1 MMEVSNMKA
10 TVAYQQYKNSKVL
23 TASPAEL
30 TLMLYDGCIKFC
42 NMAVMDINGK
52 DFYKANKNIQK
63 AERIIGEFKMTLD
76 HRYEVAKDFDN
87 IYDYVL
93 RRLHEANMTKDTT
106 ILDECI
112 THMRSLRDTWK
123 EVMKRAGQPAMPE
136 AAQA

>member
-1 MMEVSNMKA
+1 MKA
-10 TVAYQQYKNSKVL
+10 ALAFQQYKNSKIL

-42 NMAVMDINGK
+42 NMAVMAIKNK
-52 DFYKANKNIQK
+52 DYAAANKNIRK
-63 AERIIGEFKMTLD
+63 AERIIAEFHMTLD
-76 HRYEVAKDFDN
+76 HKYEVAKDFDN

-93 RRLHEANMTKDTT
+93 RRLHEGNVAKDTE
-106 ILDECI
+106 IINECI

-123 EVMKRAGQPAMPE
+123 EVMKQAGQPAMPE

>member
-1 MMEVSNMKA
+1 MKA

-42 NMAVMDINGK
+42 NMAVMAINGK

>member
-1 MMEVSNMKA
+1 MKA
-10 TVAYQQYKNSKVL
+10 AVAYQQYKNSKVL

-42 NMAVMDINGK
+42 NMAVMAINGK
-52 DFYKANKNIQK
+52 DFAAANKNIQK

-76 HRYEVAKDFDN
+76 HKYPVAKDFDN

-93 RRLHEANMTKDTT
+93 MRLHEGNMKKDAE
-106 ILDECI
+106 IIGECT

-123 EVMKRAGQPAMPE
+123 EVMKQAGQPAMPE

>member
-1 MMEVSNMKA
+1 MKA
-10 TVAYQQYKNSKVL
+10 AVAYQQYKNSKVL

-42 NMAVMDINGK
+42 NMGVMAINGK
-52 DFYKANKNIQK
+52 DYAAANKNIQK

-76 HRYEVAKDFDN
+76 HKYEVAKDFDN

-93 RRLHEANMTKDTT
+93 RRLHEANMLKDTE
-106 ILDECI
+106 ILNECI

-123 EVMKRAGQPAMPE
+123 EVMKQAGQPAMPE
-136 AAQA
+136 VAQA

>member
-1 MMEVSNMKA
+1 MKA
-10 TVAYQQYKNSKVL
+10 TAAYQQYKNSKVL

-123 EVMKRAGQPAMPE
+123 EVMKRAGQPTMPE

>member
-1 MMEVSNMKA
+1 MKA

-123 EVMKRAGQPAMPE
+123 EVMKRAGQSAMPE

>member
-1 MMEVSNMKA
+1 MEVSNMKA
-10 TVAYQQYKNSKVL
+10 TAAYQQYKNSKVL

-123 EVMKRAGQPAMPE
+123 EVMKRAGQPTMPE

>member
-1 MMEVSNMKA
+1 MKA
-10 TVAYQQYKNSKVL
+10 TAAYQQYKNSKVL

-52 DFYKANKNIQK
+52 DFFKANKNIQK

-123 EVMKRAGQPAMPE
+123 EVMKRTNNGASVGLGA
-136 AAQA
+136 

>member
-1 MMEVSNMKA
+1 MKA
-10 TVAYQQYKNSKVL
+10 AVAYQQYKNSKVL

-42 NMAVMDINGK
+42 NMGVMAINGK
-52 DFYKANKNIQK
+52 DYAAANKNIQK

-76 HRYEVAKDFDN
+76 HKYEVAKDFDN

-93 RRLHEANMTKDTT
+93 RRLHEANMLKDVE
-106 ILDECI
+106 ILNECI

-123 EVMKRAGQPAMPE
+123 EVMKQAGQPAMPE

>member
-1 MMEVSNMKA
+1 MKA
-10 TVAYQQYKNSKVL
+10 TIAFQQYKNSKIL

-42 NMAVMDINGK
+42 NMAVMAINAK
-52 DFYKANKNIQK
+52 DYPAANQNIRK
-63 AERIIGEFKMTLD
+63 AERIIGEFQMTLD
-76 HRYEVAKDFDN
+76 HKYEVAKDFDN

-93 RRLHEANMTKDTT
+93 RRLHEANVAKDTE
-106 ILDECI
+106 ILGECI

-123 EVMKRAGQPAMPE
+123 EVMKQTGHYSMPE